1 MKEALLRLRNEE
13 VFKSPR
19 KRSLNVFN
27 GHVRLQPCPP
37 RLGNCSEQ
45 NPRPGRCAQPCK
57 RRLQLNWLHPQ
68 TKPSTPR
75 GPGRPSIVPSQPPAN
90 GPGVTHLMSE
100 ALRRGIQGQKGDWA
114 LGEEVIPAPVHPL
127 GHYFPSRPWPNELI
141 PSLADPD
148 SPTAPSPGHLGG
160 AAAFKE
166 PGEDRAGPRVLCR
179 EGASL
184 EPQRTWRRRQ
194 GGGCGVPDPA
204 R

>member
-1 MKEALLRLRNEE
+1 MDMSGSSPARQGFEIAANKTPALGAAR
-13 VFKSPR
+13 SPA
-19 KRSLNVFN
+19 SA
-27 GHVRLQPCPP
+27 GCT
-37 RLGNCSEQ
+37 
-45 NPRPGRCAQPCK
+45 
-57 RRLQLNWLHPQ
+57 LNWLHPQ
-68 TKPSTPR
+68 TKPSAPR

-100 ALRRGIQGQKGDWA
+100 ALRRGIQGQKEDWA
-114 LGEEVIPAPVHPL
+114 LGEEVIPATVHPL

-148 SPTAPSPGHLGG
+148 SPVAPSPGHLGGG

-194 GGGCGVPDPA
+194 GGGCGVPDRA